1 MKTDT
6 SMNVMLVVFCIVLI
20 GFVLLN
26 TRMADAMKKKVDEQ
40 KPLFNDTTKIRPLS
54 RADFLFNPN
63 SMILH
68 FYIPSHAFQ
77 KNSFL
82 FSGQ

>member
-26 TRMADAMKKKVDEQ
+26 ARMVDAMQKKEYQRKL
-40 KPLFNDTTKIRPLS
+40 PANDTTKIRPLS
-54 RADFLFNPN
+54 RAVF
-63 SMILH
+63 I
-68 FYIPSHAFQ
+68 
-77 KNSFL
+77 
-82 FSGQ
+82 